1 MSDVSEPLVI
11 KEVGL
16 TDAGND
22 NVSVILIYSKTP
34 LLTLWMNRTTPNTDH
49 ILQDNKNSMLQ

>member
-1 MSDVSEPLVI
+1 MGNLMSEPLVI

-22 NVSVILIYSKTP
+22 NVSVILIYSKTS
-34 LLTLWMNRTTPNTDH
+34 WMN
-49 ILQDNKNSMLQ
+49 